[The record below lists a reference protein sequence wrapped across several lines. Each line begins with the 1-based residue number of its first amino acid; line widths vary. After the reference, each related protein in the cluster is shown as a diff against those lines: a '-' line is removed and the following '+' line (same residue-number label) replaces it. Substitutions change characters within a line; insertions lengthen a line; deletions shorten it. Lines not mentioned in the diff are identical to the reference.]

1 MTLAQHFALDPTV
14 TFLNHGSFGA
24 TPRAVLAAQ
33 QRLRDRMEAQPVQF
47 LARDL
52 ETLLDEARASL
63 GAFVDAPAED
73 LVFVPN
79 ATFAVN
85 AVLRSL
91 TLSPGDEIVVTDHGY
106 AACTN
111 AARFVAER
119 AGARV
124 VTAEVPFPLRS
135 SGQVL
140 DAITRALSSRT
151 RLVLVDHVTSPTALV
166 FPVEDIVHVCQRSG
180 VDVLVDG
187 AHAPGMVPLSL
198 RSLGAAYY
206 TGNLHKWVCA
216 PKGAAFLHVHPS
228 RQHRV
233 RPLVISHG
241 ASSRRT
247 DRSRLSIEFN
257 WMGTDDPTAVL
268 SVPEAIRFMGS
279 LLPGGWDALREA
291 NRALALEARA
301 LLSEALGVPPPAPE
315 TMVGSMATLA
325 LPADRFP
332 PTAPCDPTFEDG
344 LQQGLWDDHRI
355 EVPVMR
361 WGDPARLLLR
371 VSAQVYNDLSQ
382 YQRLTEGLRAAG
394 TVRGA
399 AR

>member
-1 MTLAQHFALDPTV
+1 MTLSQHFALDPTV

-24 TPRAVLAAQ
+24 APRAVLAAQ

-47 LARDL
+47 LVRDL

-63 GAFVDAPAED
+63 GAFVDAPSED

-85 AVLRSL
+85 AVLQSL

-140 DAITRALSSRT
+140 DAITRTLSSRT

-268 SVPEAIRFMGS
+268 SVPEAIRFMAS

-301 LLSEALGVPPPAPE
+301 LLSDALGVPPPAPAS
-315 TMVGSMATLA
+315 MIGSMATLT

-332 PTAPCDPTFEDG
+332 LTPRCDPTFEDG
-344 LQQGLWDDHRI
+344 LQQGLWDLHRI

-361 WGDPARLLLR
+361 WGDPASLLLR

-382 YQRLTEGLRAAG
+382 YQRLAEALRSAG

>member
-85 AVLRSL
+85 AVLQSL

-111 AARFVAER
+111 AARYVAER

-301 LLSEALGVPPPAPE
+301 LLSEALGVPPPAPAS
-315 TMVGSMATLA
+315 MIGSMATLA
-325 LPADRFP
+325 LPPDRFP

-382 YQRLTEGLRAAG
+382 YQRLAEGLRAAG

>member
-1 MTLAQHFALDPTV
+1 MHLDHHFALDPSV

-24 TPRAVLAAQ
+24 APRAVLAAQ

-47 LARDL
+47 LVRDL
-52 ETLLDEARASL
+52 EGLLDEARAAV
-63 GAFVDAPAED
+63 GAFVDAPADD

-79 ATFAVN
+79 ATHAVN

-91 TLSPGDEIVVTDHGY
+91 TLSPGDELVVTDHGY

-111 AARFVAER
+111 AARFAAER

-135 SGQVL
+135 PGAVL
-140 DAITRALSSRT
+140 DAITRVLSPRT

-166 FPVEDIVHVCQRSG
+166 FPVEDVVHVCQRAG

-187 AHAPGMVPLSL
+187 AHAPGMIPLSL
-198 RSLGAAYY
+198 RALGAAFY

-228 RQHRV
+228 QQHRV

-247 DRSRLSIEFN
+247 DRARLAVEFD
-257 WMGTDDPTAVL
+257 WMGTLDPTAVL
-268 SVPEAIRFMGS
+268 CAPAAIDFMGS
-279 LLPGGWDALREA
+279 LLPGAWDALRAA
-291 NRALALEARA
+291 NRALALEARD
-301 LLSEALGVPPPAPE
+301 LLCDALGVSPPAPDA
-315 TMVGSMATLA
+315 MIGSMATVP

-332 PTAPCDPTFEDG
+332 PARGCDPAFEDR
-344 LQQGLWDDHRI
+344 LQQRLWEQHRI
-355 EVPVMR
+355 EVPVMP
-361 WGDPARLLLR
+361 WGSPPRALLR
-371 VSAQVYNDLSQ
+371 VSAQAYNHAGQ
-382 YQRLTEGLRAAG
+382 YRALARALAG
-394 TVRGA
+394 
-399 AR
+399 

>member
-1 MTLAQHFALDPTV
+1 MTLAQHFALDPDV

-24 TPRAVLAAQ
+24 TPRPVLAAQ

-52 ETLLDEARASL
+52 EGLLDEARSAL
-63 GAFVDAPAED
+63 GAFVDAPADD

-79 ATFAVN
+79 ATHAVN
-85 AVLRSL
+85 AVLQSL
-91 TLSPGDEIVVTDHGY
+91 KFSPGDEIVVTDHGY

-111 AARFVAER
+111 AARYAAER
-119 AGARV
+119 SGARV

-135 SGQVL
+135 PGEVL
-140 DAITRALSSRT
+140 DAITRVLSTRT

-180 VDVLVDG
+180 VDVLIDG
-187 AHAPGMVPLSL
+187 AHAPGMLPLSL
-198 RSLGAAYY
+198 RSLGAAFY
-206 TGNLHKWVCA
+206 TGNLHKWVCT

-228 RQHRV
+228 QQHRV

-241 ASSRRT
+241 AGSRRT

-268 SVPEAIRFMGS
+268 SLPDAIGFMGS
-279 LLPGGWDALREA
+279 LLPGGWDALRDA

-301 LLSEALGVPPPAPE
+301 LLADALGVAPPAPE
-315 TMVGSMATLA
+315 SMIGSMATLA

-332 PTAPCDPTFEDG
+332 PTFGCDPTFEDA
-344 LQQGLWDDHRI
+344 LQQRLWEDHRI
-355 EVPVMR
+355 EVPVMH
-361 WGDPARLLLR
+361 WGDPERTLLR
-371 VSAQVYNDLSQ
+371 VSAQVYNDLGQ
-382 YQRLTEGLRAAG
+382 FQRLARALSSDRI
-394 TVRGA
+394 VRDGA
-399 AR
+399 R

>member
-1 MTLAQHFALDPTV
+1 MTLAQHFPIDPDV
-14 TFLNHGSFGA
+14 TFLNHGSFGS
-24 TPRAVLAAQ
+24 TPRPVLAEQ

-52 ETLLDEARASL
+52 EGLLDEARAAL
-63 GAFVDAPAED
+63 GAFVDAPAGD

-79 ATFAVN
+79 ATHAVN
-85 AVLRSL
+85 VVLQSL
-91 TLSPGDEIVVTDHGY
+91 TFSPGDEIVVTDHGY

-111 AARFVAER
+111 AARYAAER
-119 AGARV
+119 SGARV

-135 SGQVL
+135 PGEVL
-140 DAITRALSSRT
+140 DAITRVLSSRT

-187 AHAPGMVPLSL
+187 AHAPGMLPLSL
-198 RSLGAAYY
+198 RSLGAAFY
-206 TGNLHKWVCA
+206 TGNLHKWVCT

-228 RQHRV
+228 QQHRV

-241 ASSRRT
+241 AGSRRT

-268 SVPEAIRFMGS
+268 SLPDAIGFMGS
-279 LLPGGWDALREA
+279 LLPGGWDALRDA

-301 LLSEALGVPPPAPE
+301 LLADALGVAPPAPE
-315 TMVGSMATLA
+315 SMIGSMATLA

-332 PTAPCDPTFEDG
+332 PTSARDPTFEDA
-344 LQQGLWDDHRI
+344 LQQRLWEAHRI
-355 EVPVMR
+355 EVPVMH
-361 WGDPARLLLR
+361 WGAPARALLR
-371 VSAQVYNDLSQ
+371 VSAQVYNDLGQ
-382 YQRLTEGLRAAG
+382 YQRLARALSSDG
-394 TVRGA
+394 IVRGGV
-399 AR
+399 R

>member
-85 AVLRSL
+85 AVLQSL

-111 AARFVAER
+111 AARYVAER
-119 AGARV
+119 SGARV

-301 LLSEALGVPPPAPE
+301 LLSEALGVPLPAPAS
-315 TMVGSMATLA
+315 MIGSMATLA
-325 LPADRFP
+325 LPPDRFP

-382 YQRLTEGLRAAG
+382 YQRLAEGLRAAG

>member
-1 MTLAQHFALDPTV
+1 
-14 TFLNHGSFGA
+14 
-24 TPRAVLAAQ
+24 
-33 QRLRDRMEAQPVQF
+33 
-47 LARDL
+47 
-52 ETLLDEARASL
+52 
-63 GAFVDAPAED
+63 
-73 LVFVPN
+73 
-79 ATFAVN
+79 
-85 AVLRSL
+85 
-91 TLSPGDEIVVTDHGY
+91 
-106 AACTN
+106 
-111 AARFVAER
+111 
-119 AGARV
+119 
-124 VTAEVPFPLRS
+124 
-135 SGQVL
+135 
-140 DAITRALSSRT
+140 
-151 RLVLVDHVTSPTALV
+151 
-166 FPVEDIVHVCQRSG
+166 
-180 VDVLVDG
+180 
-187 AHAPGMVPLSL
+187 MVPLSL

-268 SVPEAIRFMGS
+268 SVPEAIRFMAS

-301 LLSEALGVPPPAPE
+301 LLSDALGVPPPAPAS
-315 TMVGSMATLA
+315 MIGSMATLA

-332 PTAPCDPTFEDG
+332 LNPRCDPTFEDG
-344 LQQGLWDDHRI
+344 LQQMLWDDHRI

-361 WGDPARLLLR
+361 WGDPASLLLR

-382 YQRLTEGLRAAG
+382 YQRLAEALRSAG